1 LLRIAAALLA
11 VATANRC
18 MPFPF
23 ALHRLADGLA
33 LHALAIALA
42 IPLVKLFLFHPPGQA
57 CARIDFNAAHKKD
70 FNQQRLIVGCFTVL
84 VVRVTLIVLVPARLM
99 WQLRLNLIPSC
110 PCPHPYVID
119 LGGRDH
125 D

>member
-1 LLRIAAALLA
+1 
-11 VATANRC
+11 

-42 IPLVKLFLFHPPGQA
+42 IPLVN

-70 FNQQRLIVGCFTVL
+70 SNQQRLIVGCFTVL
-84 VVRVTLIVLVPARLM
+84 VVRVTLIVLVPALAIALHGLQKKMIESSVSVEKWLPQRHM
-99 WQLRLNLIPSC
+99 SQGG
-110 PCPHPYVID
+110 YVHTSPI
-119 LGGRDH
+119 GH
-125 D
+125 SIINAH